1 MADDI
6 AAGRLRA
13 GERLPTHRELARRLD
28 LSVSTVSKAYELAA
42 RRHLIGGEV
51 GRGTF
56 VTSRPS
62 DIITRLERG
71 RVRTGLIDFTFN
83 CPVQLDEQEAA
94 LASALHDIAGC
105 ERLRRLM

>member
-1 MADDI
+1 MWVPDYKNRPGRIYAAIADAMADDI

-13 GERLPTHRELARRLD
+13 GQRLPTHRELARRLD

-56 VTSRPS
+56 VTLRSS
-62 DIITRLERG
+62 DKLY
-71 RVRTGLIDFTFN
+71 
-83 CPVQLDEQEAA
+83 
-94 LASALHDIAGC
+94 
-105 ERLRRLM
+105 

>member
-1 MADDI
+1 MWVPDYENRPGRIYAAIADAMADDI

-13 GERLPTHRELARRLD
+13 GQRLPTHRELARRLD

-56 VTSRPS
+56 VTLPPS
-62 DIITRLERG
+62 DLVSRLDRSHPVSGGEMMITATRDG
-71 RVRTGLIDFTFN
+71 
-83 CPVQLDEQEAA
+83 
-94 LASALHDIAGC
+94 
-105 ERLRRLM
+105 